1 MCKFLPLIA
10 LVLLA
15 PTTAHSE
22 NLNLKFGPT
31 WSCTMISAEL
41 KERYEACRVCERQK
55 KDFDPDLPGDKCVEK
70 ASPYSLREKMQQRYM
85 GAPSPEADAVNDIAD
100 RQWRQKQIER
110 EAKEKEAAIQERNR
124 SESNVSG
131 GASRAPAN
139 RNSEELAKLND
150 EMEKSEAR
158 LKEDAERRKSGQGA
172 PKSLF
177 NFDEQKDL
185 QRRKREEMT
194 KLNDEMEKSEARLK
208 EDAERRKS
216 GQGAPKSLFNFDE
229 PTPSPDRSSD
239 RDLPSSKPQDEFAP
253 DVVIFALQNGWN
265 YTIHAN
271 FRSKSRNV
279 VWPGSN
285 KAYIL
290 DDHKLHKIRLSC
302 RPGEKIC
309 FGAWAAGNSEP
320 IWGTGQDGTAG
331 CQNCCSVCGSTS
343 IVANNLIYVPE
354 RGGGGGRASSSAIS
368 AADLLGAAI
377 GIAGV
382 VAGSGGGGSSYRAA
396 PNYSP
401 GPPPRNRES
410 GVSGGR

>member
-139 RNSEELAKLND
+139 RNSEELA
-150 EMEKSEAR
+150 
-158 LKEDAERRKSGQGA
+158 
-172 PKSLF
+172 
-177 NFDEQKDL
+177 
-185 QRRKREEMT
+185 